1 MCVPSHFRFFATLWT
16 AAHQAPQSVWCPRQE
31 YWSGLPCPPP
41 GDLAE
46 PGIESVSPALQVD
59 TLPLSHQGSP
69 LELFLTLTSSLLG
82 ISSKKKII
90 WGVGKD
96 FCTKI
101 SSVALFIFVY
111 YEEFQV
117 YIRETSTMKPCI
129 SITQIHQ
136 FIALFASTKLF
147 SYKKKMP
154 NYFKAK
160 PRYHVINLHT
170 CIWIY

>member
-1 MCVPSHFRFFATLWT
+1 MDCSPP
-16 AAHQAPQSVWCPRQE
+16 APQSVWFPRQE